1 MSTAE
6 VMEYILAPDFA
17 GGGQIITPKA
27 DLQHIYETGRGSIRV
42 RACYEIEKLA
52 RSQWRVIVTQLP
64 PNASAQKVLAEVEE
78 QINPKPKTGKKQ
90 LNQDQLNT
98 KKLMLDLLEKVRDES
113 DGDSPVRLV
122 FEPKSSRIEPQNF
135 INTLMAQTSLEG
147 NVSMNLV
154 MMGLDNRP
162 AQKNLATILQE
173 WLDFRVITVTRRLE
187 FRLAQVEKRIHIL
200 NGRMIAFLHIDAVIA
215 VIREAEDP
223 KTELMAA
230 FNLSEIQAEDILEIR
245 LRQLARLE
253 GFKLE
258 NELNALREEQGQ
270 LNDLLTDEAAKKR
283 KIIKEMQE
291 DLKKFGDER
300 RTLVQEAERATLTQ
314 TTADEPITLILS
326 KKGWIRSRAGHNID
340 FSQTSFKEGDGLQQI
355 LEGRTIQPVIVLDS
369 HGRSYTLDAAE
380 IPGGRGEGVPVSSLI
395 ELQNNAKVV
404 SILTGDPQ
412 QHYVLA
418 NSSAYGF
425 IVKLSDMVSRIK
437 TGKVLMTLEQTD
449 TLLPPVPV
457 YAVSL
462 IKPETKL
469 VLASSANRLLSFALG
484 ELKVMTKGRGLQLMS
499 LSEQESLMQMVVVL
513 GDEFIVESIGKRGA
527 VHTERLRVQDIHG
540 KRGRKGK
547 VLEITGHL
555 KALRCPD

>member
-1 MSTAE
+1 
-6 VMEYILAPDFA
+6 
-17 GGGQIITPKA
+17 
-27 DLQHIYETGRGSIRV
+27 
-42 RACYEIEKLA
+42 
-52 RSQWRVIVTQLP
+52 
-64 PNASAQKVLAEVEE
+64 
-78 QINPKPKTGKKQ
+78 
-90 LNQDQLNT
+90 
-98 KKLMLDLLEKVRDES
+98 
-113 DGDSPVRLV
+113 
-122 FEPKSSRIEPQNF
+122 
-135 INTLMAQTSLEG
+135 MAQTSLEG

-540 KRGRKGK
+540 KRGRKGI